1 MATAIDD
8 KVMRRHIANHY
19 SLEALEI
26 IEGIAGI
33 QTVGRLRPG
42 VDDELR
48 KLIKDAV
55 DLLAI
60 AQQDI
65 KDEKNQ

>member
-8 KVMRRHIANHY
+8 KVMRRHIARHY
-19 SLEALEI
+19 SLEALEL

-33 QTVGRLRPG
+33 N
-42 VDDELR
+42 VDDASDELR
-48 KLIKDAV
+48 KLIKDAA

-65 KDEKNQ
+65 QDEKNQ